1 MVRLEVH
8 WLILTFNLQAH
19 LLILS
24 TITLRIYEMSEDRKE
39 HARFLTVFWLYLAE
53 IPLEGDNRELDKKE
67 HGQMLTL
74 ESIAKNSLVSGVEA
88 GQVVRI
94 VSADLIGDNALSIV
108 YKTNDGRLGERVLF
122 RTDETNL
129 ALAEAG
135 RPWSFDAKGE
145 EFKLTAEAWRIN
157 LAHLFDPMM
166 AVHTSN
172 VEPLPH
178 QITAV
183 YESMLP
189 RQPLR
194 YVLADDPGAG
204 KTIMAGLFIRELLM
218 RADAKRVLIVSPG
231 SLVEQ
236 WQDELF
242 EKFGLSFSIFSRDL
256 QQQTRTGNPFD
267 ECDLMIARLDQLA
280 RNDDLQEKLSFT
292 RWDLVVVDEAHKLSA
307 SWYGNELKE
316 TKRFKLGKLLGS
328 VSRHFL
334 MMTATP
340 HNGKEEDFQLFMSLL
355 DSDRFYGKFRDGAHK
370 VDTSDMM
377 RRMVKEDLW
386 KFDGTPLFPER
397 RAYTVNYKLS
407 NAEAVLY
414 HAVTTYVKEEMNR
427 ADALQDGKRKGTVGF
442 ALTSLQR
449 RLASSPEAIYQSL
462 KRRAAKLLRRVED
475 EKLRQRG
482 EQLQPNWPETILPD
496 DIDDL
501 TGDEAENL
509 EEEIVDQATAAQT
522 IQELEAEIFTLQH
535 LEEQARQLVHS
546 GQDRKWEELSSLLQN
561 TPEMLGVDGRQRKLI
576 IFTEHKDTLNYLA
589 VKIRG
594 LLGNE
599 EAVVMIHGGVKRED
613 RRKVQALFRN
623 DPDTRVLLATDAAG
637 EGVNLQNA
645 NLMVNYDLPWNPNR
659 LEQRFGRIHRIGQTE
674 VCHLWNIVAA
684 ETREGDVFQKL
695 FEKIEIERA
704 ALGGRVFDILGE
716 VFEEKSLRDFLIE
729 AIRYGEDPEVRA
741 RLQRKVEGALD
752 TDHLKDIISRNALA
766 EEVMDEKRLFAVKEE
781 MEKAEARK
789 LQPYFIRSFFKQAF
803 EHLGGEL
810 KGRESGRYEITFVPG
825 IIRERDR
832 QISGRDTRNT
842 DPVLRKYER
851 VCFEKQFV
859 RQVDRVDSPMA
870 SLIHPAHPL
879 MHSVVDVVLER
890 HRNKLK
896 QGAVLVDPND
906 TSLVPKLL
914 FMIDHSVKEGGESGL
929 VVSRRLQFVE
939 TDQNGNAT
947 AAGWAPHLDLEP
959 IDVIDHTH
967 IEDVLA
973 APWITRDLESV
984 ALAHASERLVPEHFE
999 EVKGRRER
1007 QIDKNL
1013 NAIHERLIKE
1023 INYWSDRHEKFKSDL
1038 AAGKDV
1044 RLTLENV
1051 RRTIDELTARLE
1063 SRTKELR
1070 AMRQVVSATP
1080 VVLGGAL
1087 IIPAGL
1093 LAKRKGETEGEMWTA
1108 DANARRRVERIAMEA
1123 VTMAENRLGHTTFD
1137 VSAEKCGWDI
1147 TSIPAANNG
1156 KLPQVRHIE
1165 VKGRD
1170 KGQSTITITRNEILY
1185 GLNQS
1190 DKFILAIVLVD
1201 GDQHEGPF
1209 YVRNPFKQEPDW
1221 GVSSINWDLDQLLAV
1236 AEKD

>member
-1 MVRLEVH
+1 
-8 WLILTFNLQAH
+8 
-19 LLILS
+19 
-24 TITLRIYEMSEDRKE
+24 
-39 HARFLTVFWLYLAE
+39 
-53 IPLEGDNRELDKKE
+53 
-67 HGQMLTL
+67 MLKL
-74 ESIAKNSLVSGVEA
+74 ESITKNALISGIEA
-88 GQVVRI
+88 GQVARI
-94 VSADLIGDNALSIV
+94 VSADLMGENALSVV

-122 RTDETNL
+122 RTDEANL
-129 ALAEAG
+129 SLAEAG
-135 RPWSFDAKGE
+135 RPWAFDANGDD
-145 EFKLTAEAWRIN
+145 FKLVAEAWRIN

-231 SLVEQ
+231 SLVDQ

-267 ECDLMIARLDQLA
+267 ECDLLVARLDQLS
-280 RNDDLQEKLSFT
+280 RNDDLQEKLSHT
-292 RWDLVVVDEAHKLSA
+292 RWDLIVVDEAHKLSA

-316 TKRFKLGKLLGS
+316 TRRFKLGKLLGS

-334 MMTATP
+334 LMTATP

-377 RRMVKEDLW
+377 RRMVKEELL

-407 NAEAVLY
+407 NPEAALY
-414 HAVTTYVKEEMNR
+414 HAVSTYVKEEMNR
-427 ADALQDGKRKGTVGF
+427 ADALADGKRKGTVGF

-462 KRRAAKLLRRVED
+462 KRRAAKLRRRVEE

-482 EQLQPNWPETILPD
+482 EQLRPDYPETMAPD

-509 EEEIVDQATAAQT
+509 EEEIVDQASAAQT

-535 LEEQARQLVHS
+535 LEELARELVHS
-546 GQDRKWEELSSLLQN
+546 EQDRKWDELRRLLQD
-561 TPEMLGVDGRQRKLI
+561 TPEMRDANGRQRKII
-576 IFTEHKDTLNYLA
+576 IFTEHRDTLNYLA

-594 LLGNE
+594 LLGRE
-599 EAVVMIHGGVKRED
+599 EAVVMIHGGVMRED
-613 RRKVQALFRN
+613 RRKVQELFRN

-684 ETREGDVFQKL
+684 ETREGDVFQRL
-695 FEKIEIERA
+695 FEKLEVERS

-716 VFEEKSLRDFLIE
+716 IFEEKSLRDLLIE
-729 AIRYGEDPEVRA
+729 AIRYGEDPAVRA
-741 RLQRKVEGALD
+741 RLLTKVEGALN

-766 EEVMDEKRLFAVKEE
+766 EEVMDERRLFAVKEE

-803 EHLGGEL
+803 ESLGGEV
-810 KGRESGRYEITFVPG
+810 KPRESGRYEITFVPG

-832 QISGRDTRNT
+832 QISGRDARNT

-859 RQVDRVDSPMA
+859 RVAERIGAPMA

-879 MHSVVDVVLER
+879 MHSVVDIVLEQ

-906 TSLVPKLL
+906 TSVIPKLM
-914 FMIDHSVKEGGESGL
+914 FMLDHSVKESGDPGL
-929 VVSRRLQFVE
+929 VISRRLQFVE
-939 TDQNGNAT
+939 IDPSGNT
-947 AAGWAPHLDLEP
+947 TTAGWAPHLDLQP
-959 IDVIDHTH
+959 IDSADLKLV
-967 IEDVLA
+967 EDILA
-973 APWITRDLESV
+973 AQWISRDLEAL
-984 ALAHASERLVPEHFE
+984 ALAHASSQLVPEHFE
-999 EVKGRRER
+999 EVRSRRER

-1013 NAIHERLIKE
+1013 NAIHERLVRE
-1023 INYWSDRHEKFKSDL
+1023 INHWSDRYEKLKADI

-1051 RRTIDELTARLE
+1051 RRTIDDLTARLQ
-1063 SRTKELR
+1063 SRTQELR
-1070 AMRQVVSATP
+1070 NMRDVVSATP
-1080 VVLGGAL
+1080 IVLGGAL
-1087 IIPAGL
+1087 VIPAGL
-1093 LAKRKGETEGEMWTA
+1093 LAQRKGETEGETWTA
-1108 DANARRRVERIAMEA
+1108 DADARRRVERIAMEA
-1123 VTMAENRLGHTTFD
+1123 VRMAENRLGHTTFD

-1147 TSIPAANNG
+1147 TSVPPAKDG
-1156 KLPQVRHIE
+1156 KLHQVRHIE
-1165 VKGRD
+1165 VKGRA

-1185 GLNQS
+1185 GLNQA

-1221 GVSSINWDLDQLLAV
+1221 GVASVNMDLSHLLTH
-1236 AEKD
+1236 AEQPHP